1 MLIRTAT
8 AMGDRL
14 ELNGGERLIT
24 VGEAAEIL
32 KVSEAAVIEWIESG
46 RIRAVSTPN
55 GSYRLRL
62 WIERHHHSGA
72 LASNIYA
79 LDLGLSE
86 PSEESEEWRRELFG
100 KQRERSSAG
109 LIPGSLKLEAFTR
122 ALAERFAAVIPAPMW
137 VSVQDGMVWLI
148 SAFGGRAG
156 LARVDG
162 LRDGDDPVEVVRG
175 AVEGALATA
184 QDYVSEDTG
193 EPWPAVAGQLSAGF
207 PAPRAEIA
215 DGQLRM
221 FYGNPDAPMLELTPI
236 PLAEILEPQRQR

>member
-1 MLIRTAT
+1 MLIGI

-14 ELNGGERLIT
+14 ELHGGERLIT
-24 VGEAAEIL
+24 VLEGAEIL
-32 KVSEAAVIEWIESG
+32 RVTEAAVIEWIESG
-46 RIRAVSTPN
+46 RVRAVSMPD

-62 WIERHHHSGA
+62 WIERRHQSGA
-72 LASNIYA
+72 VTSDFYA

-86 PSEESEEWRRELFG
+86 ASEENEEWRRELFR
-100 KQRERSSAG
+100 KQRERSRAG
-109 LIPGSLKLEAFTR
+109 LSPGPLKIEALTR

-156 LARVDG
+156 LPRLDG
-162 LRDGDDPVEVVRG
+162 LREGDDLVEVVRG
-175 AVEGALATA
+175 VVQCALVTA

-193 EPWPAVAGQLSAGF
+193 EPWPAVAGQLSGGF
-207 PAPRAEIA
+207 PAPRAQIA

-221 FYGNPDAPMLELTPI
+221 FYGNPHAPMLELTPI
-236 PLAEILEPQRQR
+236 PLAEIIEPQSQR